1 MTEREAS
8 CWKRDLLDAELCLK
22 VTPHPPIQRAL
33 KHVVDKLQKAGHHV
47 VEWQGPLAKDAPR
60 LMLDFWTADGGE
72 ES

>member
-1 MTEREAS
+1 MTNKEAFRT
-8 CWKRDLLDAELCLK
+8 KRDLSDAELRLK

-33 KHVVDKLQKAGHHV
+33 KHVIEKLRKAGHQV
-47 VEWQGPLAKDAPR
+47 VEWQGPLAKDAGR